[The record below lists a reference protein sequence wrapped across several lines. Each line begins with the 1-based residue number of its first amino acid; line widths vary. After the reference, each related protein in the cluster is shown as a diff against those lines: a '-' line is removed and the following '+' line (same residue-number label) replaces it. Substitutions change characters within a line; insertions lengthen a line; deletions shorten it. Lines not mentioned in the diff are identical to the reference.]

1 MDKSG
6 MSLDRMRTFVRVV
19 ELGSLSA
26 AGRELGLAQPTV
38 TRHVNELEAALGVAL
53 LSRNTRRLV
62 LTDEGRAY
70 YSNCLR
76 ILRLV
81 EQSFDEAR
89 SAAGEA
95 SGSVRISCTS
105 AFGIL
110 HVSKLIFAFQD
121 RYPDIQIDLNLTD
134 ERIDLTRHAV
144 DLAIRLGPLTDSDA
158 KLRSLGR
165 SERVL
170 VAAKS
175 YLDAFGRPVQP
186 ADLAGHQCIRMS
198 NIVGSERQSLV
209 DPDGRRHQASFG
221 GRLKVDHG
229 LAAREALVA
238 GRGIVAGHIWLIE
251 DLLRGEGFE
260 LVLPRYRLDPVPLSM
275 LIAPGRGELSRVRLA
290 IDFLAKQIAAIP
302 GIAD

>member
-6 MSLDRMRTFVRVV
+6 MSLNRMRTFVRVV

-26 AGRELGLAQPTV
+26 AGRELGLGQPTV
-38 TRHVNELEAALGVAL
+38 TRHVNELEAALGVPL
-53 LSRNTRRLV
+53 LSRTTRRLV

-70 YSNCLR
+70 YSNCVR

-81 EQSFDEAR
+81 EQSFDEAK
-89 SAAGEA
+89 SAAGGA
-95 SGSVRISCTS
+95 TGSVRISCTS

-110 HVSKLIFAFQD
+110 HVSKLIFEFQD
-121 RYPDIQIDLNLTD
+121 RHPDIQIDLNLTD
-134 ERIDLTRHAV
+134 ERLDLTRHAI
-144 DLAIRLGPLTDSDA
+144 DLAIRLGPLTDSGA

-175 YLDAFGRPVQP
+175 YLDAFGRPGQP
-186 ADLAGHQCIRMS
+186 ADLAGHQCIRMM

-209 DPDGRRHQASFG
+209 DPDGERHQAPFG

-251 DLLRGEGFE
+251 DLLRGEDFE

-290 IDFLAKQIAAIP
+290 IDFLAERITRIP
-302 GIAD
+302 GIAG